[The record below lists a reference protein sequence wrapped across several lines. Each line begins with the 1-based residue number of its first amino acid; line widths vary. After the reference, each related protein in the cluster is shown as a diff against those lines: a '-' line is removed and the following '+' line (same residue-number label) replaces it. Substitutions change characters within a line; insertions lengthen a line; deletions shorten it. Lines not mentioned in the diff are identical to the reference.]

1 MTDARI
7 LIVEDRSLTAK
18 HLQLSL
24 AQLGYTTCGVA
35 ASGDE
40 AVEKARETNPD
51 LILMDV
57 MLAGETDG
65 TEAAKCIKSFLDV
78 PIIFLTAHSDAAIK
92 ERVESSDP
100 AGYLLKPFREEELQ
114 ATIEMS
120 LYKQKMQKLLR
131 ESEEKLDLALLGADL
146 CLWSWDSADGKIVRD
161 HRWAEKLGNTAH
173 RQNEKEED
181 DVWEDVVHPED
192 RSAAVRAF
200 GEHIDGLR
208 PGYEAEYRLRTKS
221 GEWEWVLERG
231 RVMESDEEGK
241 PRRVAGICLNN
252 TDFKRIE
259 KALRE
264 SEAKFG
270 ILFEKSRDA
279 VMLLEGEG
287 TGIGK
292 IVSVNPAATEMYGY
306 LSGDLT
312 DLHISD
318 LDSPEEVERLPE
330 RMEKMAAGEWIKEV
344 IARRKRSGTSFL
356 VESHAGIVEFSGH
369 RYILAI
375 DRDVTEERR
384 ARDLLIRSERLKAVG
399 DMATGMAHHFTN
411 MLQVV
416 MGGASVA
423 LMKMESGEL
432 ADTQSWLNKILMS
445 AQWGAQTV
453 RHLLEFVRLGTEE
466 SRTPEVFDLSDAV
479 RQALDMAGFF
489 RKSESERNGI
499 EITITPVLEEGCMV
513 RGSKTELFEATA
525 NLIKNAVEAMPD
537 GGTIRV
543 ETNRSGGRV
552 VLRVTDEGVGI
563 SEENL
568 PKIFEPFFTTKGIEA
583 SGMGLA
589 GSYGIVT
596 RHQGTISCESE
607 PGKGTTFTVGLPPA
621 GTESVRAPAYG
632 VPEVTA
638 ADLTI
643 LVIDDVEPILLML
656 GEALT
661 EMGQKVFACRSG
673 QEGLDLLREQ
683 SVDAVVSDLGM
694 PGLNGWEVGK
704 KVKEMFR
711 EKGVRKPPFIMLS
724 GWTGLLEETEKIAES
739 GVDAVVGKPVDA
751 FKLLHVI
758 QGLIETKRRGD
769 AGARGVR
776 VPV

>member
-1 MTDARI
+1 MTEARI

-18 HLQLSL
+18 HLQLCLSH
-24 AQLGYTTCGVA
+24 LGYATCGVA

-65 TEAAKCIKSFLDV
+65 TEAARSIKSFLDV
-78 PIIFLTAHSDAAIK
+78 PIVFLTAYSDAAIVK
-92 ERVESSDP
+92 RATSIDP
-100 AGYLLKPFREEELQ
+100 SGYLLKPFREEELQ
-114 ATIEMS
+114 IVIEMS
-120 LYKQKMQKLLR
+120 LYKHRM
-131 ESEEKLDLALLGADL
+131 EKL
-146 CLWSWDSADGKIVRD
+146 
-161 HRWAEKLGNTAH
+161 
-173 RQNEKEED
+173 
-181 DVWEDVVHPED
+181 
-192 RSAAVRAF
+192 
-200 GEHIDGLR
+200 
-208 PGYEAEYRLRTKS
+208 
-221 GEWEWVLERG
+221 
-231 RVMESDEEGK
+231 
-241 PRRVAGICLNN
+241 
-252 TDFKRIE
+252 
-259 KALRE
+259 LRE

-270 ILFEKSRDA
+270 ILFDKSRDA
-279 VMLLEGEG
+279 ILILEGEG
-287 TGIGK
+287 TGMGK
-292 IVSVNPAATEMYGY
+292 IVSANPAAEEMHGY
-306 LSGDLT
+306 LPGELPN
-312 DLHISD
+312 LHISD
-318 LDSPEEVERLPE
+318 LDAPEEAEKLPE
-330 RMEKMAAGEWIKEV
+330 RMGKMAAGEWIKAV
-344 IARRKRSGTSFL
+344 ITRRKRDGAVFF
-356 VESHAGIVEFSGH
+356 VESHAGMVEFSGH
-369 RYILAI
+369 RYILAF
-375 DRDVTEERR
+375 DRDVTEELR
-384 ARDLLIRSERLKAVG
+384 ARDLLLRSERLKAVG
-399 DMATGMAHHFTN
+399 DLATGMAHHFTN

-432 ADTQSWLNKILMS
+432 ADTQSWLNKILLS

-453 RHLLEFVRLGTEE
+453 RHLLEFVRLGTEQ
-466 SRTPEVFDLSDAV
+466 SGTPEVFDLSDAV

-525 NLIKNAVEAMPD
+525 NLIKNAVEAMPN
-537 GGTIRV
+537 GGAIRV
-543 ETNRSGGRV
+543 ETCKSDGRV

-563 SEENL
+563 GEENL

-589 GSYGIVT
+589 GSYGIVN

-621 GTESVRAPAYG
+621 GTASVRAPAHG
-632 VPEVTA
+632 VQEVTSA
-638 ADLTI
+638 SLRI

-673 QEGLDLLREQ
+673 QEGLDLLGEQ

-711 EKGVRKPPFIMLS
+711 EKGERKPPFIMLS

-758 QGLIETKRRGD
+758 QDLVENAPRSEGD
-769 AGARGVR
+769 ESGGRSR
-776 VPV
+776 LR